1 MSNQLSALNRLFRP
15 QGHVFYG
22 WYIVGAAGG
31 IQMLS
36 GLLFMQSYGAYVV
49 LLQADFGWSKTM
61 LAGAFALTRI
71 ESGILGPLQGWLVDK
86 YGPRII
92 LRIGII
98 IFGFGF
104 ILFSRIDSVLTFYLT
119 FAMIAVGSSLGG
131 FATLMVSIVNWFSN
145 HRAKAISFSQLG
157 YSLGGLA
164 VPIVIL
170 CLEGF
175 GWRFTAMLSGL
186 VVLAVGLP
194 LVQMVKHRPSETG
207 DVPDGVLTGTLSRS
221 AEGTLSRSA
230 EGSLSRSAEGSLSRS
245 AEGSE
250 PNDVPLKSVFN
261 ATRDFT
267 AKQAMRTSS
276 FWLISVGHACALLTV
291 SAVMVHMVPHLT
303 EGLGYSL
310 SQAGLIV
317 ALMTGCQMLGQLAGG
332 YLGDRFDKR
341 IICICCMGAHA
352 VGLLMIAYASN
363 YWMVLGFTL
372 LHGLAWGIR
381 GPLMVALRADYFGP
395 TSFGTIM
402 GFSSLIVMLGM
413 SSGPLVAGYLADLY
427 GNYELGFT
435 ILAIGAF
442 LGSFCFLA
450 ATPPKPP
457 A

>member
-1 MSNQLSALNRLFRP
+1 MSNQLGALNRLFRP

-49 LLQADFGWSKTM
+49 LLQEDFGWSKTM

-92 LRIGII
+92 LRIGIV

-104 ILFSRIDSVLTFYLT
+104 ILFSRIDSVITFYLT

-164 VPIVIL
+164 VPLVIL

-175 GWRFTAMLSGL
+175 GWRFTAMLSGI
-186 VVLAVGLP
+186 VVLVVGLP

-207 DVPDGVLTGTLSRS
+207 DVPDGVLVGSLP
-221 AEGTLSRSA
+221 AEGSLSA
-230 EGSLSRSAEGSLSRS
+230 EGSLP

-250 PNDVPLKSVFN
+250 PTDSAIKSVFN

-450 ATPPKPP
+450 ATPPKQP